1 MPSTIDK
8 LLKYDPKI
16 FNQIK
21 EVLWIDDN
29 IKYPI
34 SGTKLFKH
42 INLKNT

>member
-1 MPSTIDK
+1 MPLIVNHF
-8 LLKYDPKI
+8 KYDPKI

-21 EVLWIDDN
+21 KFWIDDD

-42 INLKNT
+42 MIHI